1 MVWADGVWKIDEGK
15 FYAEKIKVTDLH
27 NSLRRKNIIPEN
39 KFPFVIHVSSHSNK
53 PEAISTSNS
62 LRKNGYDAY
71 TEPIRVSMDIQI
83 YRVYIGRF
91 SNWDQA
97 HRVVQILRGKR
108 LAGHATAI
116 PYPFILRVGEVS
128 SIVEARELIEK
139 LRLKGIFS
147 FLSISSGESEGIEFE
162 VFVGAFKKPDNAI
175 WLMKTL
181 EQWGFNFKQN
191 SP

>member
-1 MVWADGVWKIDEGK
+1 MSI
-15 FYAEKIKVTDLH
+15 
-27 NSLRRKNIIPEN
+27 
-39 KFPFVIHVSSHSNK
+39 
-53 PEAISTSNS
+53 
-62 LRKNGYDAY
+62 
-71 TEPIRVSMDIQI
+71 DIQI

-91 SNWDQA
+91 ANWVHA
-97 HRVVQILRGKR
+97 HRVVQALRGKH

-116 PYPFILRVGEVS
+116 PYPFTLRVGEVG

-139 LRLKGIFS
+139 LKLKVISS

-181 EQWGFNFKQN
+181 EQGGFNFKQI
-191 SP
+191 SS

>member
-1 MVWADGVWKIDEGK
+1 MSI
-15 FYAEKIKVTDLH
+15 
-27 NSLRRKNIIPEN
+27 
-39 KFPFVIHVSSHSNK
+39 
-53 PEAISTSNS
+53 
-62 LRKNGYDAY
+62 
-71 TEPIRVSMDIQI
+71 DIQV

-139 LRLKGIFS
+139 L
-147 FLSISSGESEGIEFE
+147 
-162 VFVGAFKKPDNAI
+162 
-175 WLMKTL
+175 
-181 EQWGFNFKQN
+181 
-191 SP
+191 